1 MTNSDK
7 DIQFM
12 RAALEQ
18 AAIAETLDE
27 VPVGAVIVRNDTI
40 IGCGYNCPI
49 SSQDPT
55 AHAEIMAL
63 RDAGRHL
70 SNYRLLNC
78 TLYVTL
84 EPCLMCIGALFHA
97 RIERLVYA
105 TPDPKTGVC
114 GSVIDLPGNTQLNH
128 HLQVHSGILAEEARW
143 QLRRFF
149 AERRERC
156 KANRLLDSLNGGCT
170 LS

>member
-7 DIQFM
+7 DKQFM

-18 AAIAETLDE
+18 ATIAETLGE

-40 IGCGYNCPI
+40 VGRGYNRPI

-55 AHAEIMAL
+55 AHAEVMAL
-63 RDAGRHL
+63 RDAGQFLR
-70 SNYRLLNC
+70 NYRLLNC

-97 RIERLVYA
+97 RVERLV
-105 TPDPKTGVC
+105 
-114 GSVIDLPGNTQLNH
+114 
-128 HLQVHSGILAEEARW
+128 
-143 QLRRFF
+143 
-149 AERRERC
+149 
-156 KANRLLDSLNGGCT
+156 
-170 LS
+170 